1 MQGVPWWKRKAI
13 GLATLTLAIK
23 HYKDDAGIEHIDID
37 QTLTGGIPGTTEIR
51 ILTWTERPNE
61 DHVFGPVIG
70 KSRRIKVDSEE
81 LEDPFLKEHW
91 TNDTITHGLVQ
102 SYAKSN
108 TPKSGTTW
116 TADQVHFTDFI
127 VMPLLSSVSSQDLG
141 DFRSDRWQA
150 EICEACQVHRAWRRG
165 YQGPPRLR
173 LLWVF
178 TLLQWQGLIIL
189 QMDHVKDITDIDVL
203 CSSHMSLLVNLQH

>member
-1 MQGVPWWKRKAI
+1 MAVPESLTTLDITGTFVMNKTLSDNTEDILALQGVPWWKRKAI

-102 SYAKSN
+102 SYAKSD

-116 TADQVHFTDFI
+116 TADQTWGI
-127 VMPLLSSVSSQDLG
+127 S
-141 DFRSDRWQA
+141 
-150 EICEACQVHRAWRRG
+150 EAIDGKRR
-165 YQGPPRLR
+165 YVR
-173 LLWVF
+173 
-178 TLLQWQGLIIL
+178 
-189 QMDHVKDITDIDVL
+189 HVKFTGPGGEDIKAR
-203 CSSHMSLLVNLQH
+203 LVYDYYGPR